1 MITNIRIRE
10 LRKRKFQYFIIII
23 GGGFSDISGL
33 LSAMLHR
40 VFYQTPGI
48 YMVMYCFTLAL

>member
-1 MITNIRIRE
+1 MRIN
-10 LRKRKFQYFIIII
+10 LFIIIIIIIIII

-33 LSAMLHR
+33 LCAMLHR

-48 YMVMYCFTLAL
+48 HIVMYCFTLAL